1 LTLFDF
7 AGRRST
13 LSLRYY
19 HSTFDPSITEDSS
32 IHLVMAIVSFLAFA
46 VVLGI
51 LAIAKYIE
59 TAKKNKL
66 PAGIQRLPGPK
77 GM

>member
-1 LTLFDF
+1 
-7 AGRRST
+7 
-13 LSLRYY
+13 
-19 HSTFDPSITEDSS
+19 
-32 IHLVMAIVSFLAFA
+32 MAIVSFLAFA
-46 VVLGI
+46 VVVSI

-66 PAGIQRLPGPK
+66 PAGIQKLPGPK